1 MTGEFIRM
9 GTKLGTTYPETGEAM
24 FDLIDDFYSGLYS
37 FARSAGAATYGDNG
51 YFNAIMGKEI
61 TAAMFSSDNIFT
73 ALGARP
79 YNHEGVRIAPE
90 LASYGLDA
98 NGDFVGIGAG
108 TVQDGSVPESVKMP
122 VDELREPYKD
132 LPFSFNYGLGL
143 QALESKDDTVS
154 YKAYIDKMSANYSD
168 LMDRTLCRPI
178 YVKQP
183 VVDGVETSL
192 NGLSRII
199 SGFNEI
205 GKVEHGVTITPE
217 MVSPYGGMSSSRG
230 DFFDKRTNGE
240 SNYDAQLMDADDGTL
255 TPDMLYDLHIRCSVN
270 WQDSGA
276 PNNKV
281 WFGSNIAMRK
291 LAQLNESHQALLNT
305 VYVQR
310 DFNGVKTFPG
320 RDTGF
325 LIRSIQEIPYIV
337 DGNLNFDYTTK
348 KVSTVEMGPMFLCD
362 LDHLWMRV
370 LTPVEMWS
378 VTNPAITR
386 ILQEVNVMSSRME
399 TGVDSFIQ
407 HGKLFNLQKASA

>member
-1 MTGEFIRM
+1 MTGEFVKL
-9 GTKLGTTYPETGEAM
+9 GTKLGTTYPETGDAM
-24 FDLIDDFYSGLYS
+24 YDLIDDFYSGMYA

-79 YNHEGVRIAPE
+79 YNHEGVRLSLE
-90 LASYGLDA
+90 LASYGLDS

-108 TVQDGSVPESVKMP
+108 TVQDGYVPESVRMP
-122 VDELREPYKD
+122 VEEVREPYKD
-132 LPFSFNYGLGL
+132 LPFSFDYGLGL
-143 QALESKDDTVS
+143 QALESKDDTIA
-154 YKAYIDKMSANYSD
+154 YKSYIDMMSANYSD
-168 LMDRTLCRPI
+168 LMDRTLCRPV
-178 YVKQP
+178 YLKQP
-183 VVDGVETSL
+183 TVDGVETSL
-192 NGLSRII
+192 NSLSRII

-217 MVSPYGGMSSSRG
+217 MVSPYGGQSSARG
-230 DFFDKRTNGE
+230 DFYAYRSSGE
-240 SNYDAQLMDADDGTL
+240 SNMDSQLMDAEQGTL

-270 WQDSGA
+270 WKDSGN

-291 LAQLNESHQALLNT
+291 LSQLNETHQALLNT

-310 DFNGVKTFPG
+310 DFNGVKTYPG

-325 LIRSIQEIPYIV
+325 LIRSVQEIPYIV

-348 KVSTVEMGPMFLCD
+348 KVSTVQMGEMFLSD

-370 LTPVEMWS
+370 LTPVELWS

-386 ILQEVNVMSSRME
+386 KLQEVNVMSARME
-399 TGVDSFIQ
+399 TGSDSYIQ
-407 HGKLFNLQKASA
+407 HGKLFNLQNASA